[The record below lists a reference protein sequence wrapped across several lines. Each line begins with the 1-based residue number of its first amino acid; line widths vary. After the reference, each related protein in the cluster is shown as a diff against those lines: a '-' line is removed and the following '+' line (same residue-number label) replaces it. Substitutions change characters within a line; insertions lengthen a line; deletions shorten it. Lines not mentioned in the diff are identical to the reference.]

1 MLLMMMRTRL
11 LGASA
16 AVLLGFTMVAAVP
29 ASADTA
35 GSGATRSD
43 LMNQS
48 FTASNGLSSRYH
60 IFAAG
65 VPRTHAVGL
74 VMQFHGDGAYEFKN
88 PTSSWS
94 LGGPSGIVAQA
105 KARGML
111 TIAALSPDKVGSV
124 TWWEQGNAN
133 ADYARDL
140 IKAAAFSKY
149 DIDTNNIWLVGYS
162 GGAQFIT
169 QFFLP
174 KYSSMIHGGGSI
186 VFGGGGVPRVTVSP
200 FSAALKTRFHMHWY
214 TGLDD
219 NGANGYNALR
229 DARAGSAYYKGKG
242 FPETLESPAGINH
255 DNINFGKVVGGQLAK
270 YPASPTPTP
279 RSTPKPKPKP
289 KPGTVQRPHTI
300 TAARLGAAVTLNV
313 PAGTARTTFRVSK
326 SPFGTQVGWYLYTT
340 RTGRNIRLA
349 IRTSLRPGTRYYY
362 RVERNSQSNV
372 IASGTFT
379 TLR

>member
-1 MLLMMMRTRL
+1 MMMHTRVI
-11 LGASA
+11 GAVA
-16 AVLLGFTMVAAVP
+16 AVLLGVTIIAAVP

-35 GSGATRSD
+35 GSGGTTSD

-48 FTASNGLSSRYH
+48 FTASNGLSSQYH
-60 IFAAG
+60 VFAAG
-65 VPRTHAVGL
+65 VPTNRAVGL

-88 PTSSWS
+88 PNSSWS

-124 TWWEQGNAN
+124 TWWEQGSAN
-133 ADYARDL
+133 ADYVRDL
-140 IKAAAFSKY
+140 IRAAAFSKY

-169 QFFLP
+169 QFYLP
-174 KYSSMIHGGGSI
+174 KYSSMVHGGGSI
-186 VFGGGGVPRVTVSP
+186 VFGGGGVPRVAVTP
-200 FSAALKTRFHMHWY
+200 FSAGLTSGFRMHWY

-219 NGANGYNALR
+219 NGANGYNALS
-229 DARAGSAYYKGKG
+229 DARAGSAYYKGMG
-242 FPETLESPAGINH
+242 FPATLESPAGINH
-255 DNINFGKVVGGQLAK
+255 DNINFGKVVGEQLAK

-279 RSTPKPKPKP
+279 TPSPTPTP
-289 KPGTVQRPHTI
+289 TPVQTPHTI
-300 TAARLGAAVTLNV
+300 TPARLGAAVTLNV
-313 PAGTARTTFRVSK
+313 PVGTARTTFRVSK
-326 SPFGTQVGWYLYTT
+326 SPFGTQVGWYVYTA
-340 RTGRNIRLA
+340 RTGSNVRLA
-349 IRTSLRPGTRYYY
+349 IQTSLTPGTRYYFQ
-362 RVERNSQSNV
+362 VERNSRSSV